1 MIPCSS
7 PLADARKQ
15 RASIGYK
22 RHADAEG
29 EEILRLEGL
38 RREPALHSEGREMQR
53 MKFPATEMTTDTSE
67 VVGMVSIHRKF
78 FVRTMLG
85 TNAAENSA
93 GIPNRTSVDRRFGR
107 RKECR
112 SRAVAQWSNIR
123 ANVRDLV
130 AQSNRRIS
138 P

>member
-7 PLADARKQ
+7 PLAEARKQ
-15 RASIGYK
+15 RAYIGYK
-22 RHADAEG
+22 RLADAEG
-29 EEILRLEGL
+29 EEIIRLEGL
-38 RREPALHSEGREMQR
+38 RRDPALPSVGREMQR
-53 MKFPATEMTTDTSE
+53 MKFPATEMTTDTNE
-67 VVGMVSIHRKF
+67 VVGMVSMQSNLFPRA
-78 FVRTMLG
+78 MLG